1 MFTVGHH
8 AKDIVGLSIVNYYIQ
23 CRRKTWASGD
33 AAHGSREKTCH
44 VLYAEPNIGGF
55 AVSSAHESTTYVAQE
70 PPVS

>member
-33 AAHGSREKTCH
+33 AAHGSLEKTCH
-44 VLYAEPNIGGF
+44 VLYAEPNIG
-55 AVSSAHESTTYVAQE
+55 ASQYPQPMNLLHT
-70 PPVS
+70 